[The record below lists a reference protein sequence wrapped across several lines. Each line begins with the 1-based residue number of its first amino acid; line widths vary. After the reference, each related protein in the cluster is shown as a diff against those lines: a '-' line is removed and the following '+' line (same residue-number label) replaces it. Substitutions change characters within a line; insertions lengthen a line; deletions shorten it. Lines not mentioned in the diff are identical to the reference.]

1 MSESRLSAELQKH
14 PQVAKFW
21 KGYTAKLKAC
31 EKAAVTA
38 EEPAKISSPAVA
50 PVAKKQKKAGK
61 GSKKAEGAMEVVVAS
76 DESRKAP
83 EDATTNILETMRRDA
98 TLIPTLLRQFLDYLS
113 TFGIA

>member
-1 MSESRLSAELQKH
+1 
-14 PQVAKFW
+14 
-21 KGYTAKLKAC
+21 
-31 EKAAVTA
+31 
-38 EEPAKISSPAVA
+38 
-50 PVAKKQKKAGK
+50 
-61 GSKKAEGAMEVVVAS
+61 MEVVVAS